1 MQQIP
6 ASHEQTCVWH
16 FPFQLIFSHWR
27 KFLQETESFRICNFF
42 RFSPISPKSVI
53 YRFCIFLFLKKK
65 GISVYWISSQADGI
79 SQPSNYCDAILCTS
93 TLQMITQVLA
103 FFITCWGLLCHFSKC
118 RMLISWIVKEK
129 KRNIKLFLSKSPSG
143 LHYSRPTHIQHS
155 KGAAHYHLSIFW
167 FMQASYSEH
176 IKAMLIRAKW
186 FIFFPRFQRN
196 VLKKEGMSKKQC
208 LTTALLLA
216 FLQRCLQLGPSYKD
230 KICIWIKIFK
240 MKLKI
245 FRVLQKRWT

>member
-1 MQQIP
+1 MTFSFSADLFSLKKVLARNRIFQDLQFFQVL
-6 ASHEQTCVWH
+6 SNFTQECHLQVLH
-16 FPFQLIFSHWR
+16 FPFS
-27 KFLQETESFRICNFF
+27 E
-42 RFSPISPKSVI
+42 
-53 YRFCIFLFLKKK
+53 KKK
-65 GISVYWISSQADGI
+65 GISVYWISSHPDGI
-79 SQPSNYCDAILCTS
+79 SQPSNSCDAVSCTS
-93 TLQMITQVLA
+93 TLQMIIRVLA
-103 FFITCWGLLCHFSKC
+103 LFITCSGLLCHFSKC
-118 RMLISWIVKEK
+118 RMLISWIIKEN

-143 LHYSRPTHIQHS
+143 LHYSRPTHIQLS

-216 FLQRCLQLGPSYKD
+216 FLQRCLQLGPSHKD

-245 FRVLQKRWT
+245 FGVLQKRWT